1 MSEPLYFLIIIISS
15 VLSALLFINANYN
28 FVGNKDKPFL
38 NLLPNSLIDM
48 PVRGSLGKFIFE
60 LFIEITLNF

>member
-38 NLLPNSLIDM
+38 NLFIYTMFFLIIYL
-48 PVRGSLGKFIFE
+48 VLGGIIFM
-60 LFIEITLNF
+60 ITGN

>member
-15 VLSALLFINANYN
+15 VLSALLFINANYD

-38 NLLPNSLIDM
+38 NLFIYTMFFLIIYL
-48 PVRGSLGKFIFE
+48 VLGGIIFV
-60 LFIEITLNF
+60 ITGN

>member
-15 VLSALLFINANYN
+15 FLSALLFINANYD

-38 NLLPNSLIDM
+38 NLFIYTMFFLIIYL
-48 PVRGSLGKFIFE
+48 VLGGIIFM
-60 LFIEITLNF
+60 IPGN

>member
-38 NLLPNSLIDM
+38 NLFVYTMFFLIIYL
-48 PVRGSLGKFIFE
+48 VLGGIIFM
-60 LFIEITLNF
+60 IPGN

>member
-15 VLSALLFINANYN
+15 VLSALLFINANYD

-38 NLLPNSLIDM
+38 NLFIYTMFFLIIYL
-48 PVRGSLGKFIFE
+48 VLGGIIFM
-60 LFIEITLNF
+60 ITGN

>member
-38 NLLPNSLIDM
+38 NLFIYTMFFLIIYL
-48 PVRGSLGKFIFE
+48 VLGGIIFM
-60 LFIEITLNF
+60 ISGN